1 MQKKKKYTIQDIAKK
16 LNTTAS
22 TVSRALQDNPRISVK
37 MRQAVKELA
46 DKLNYS
52 PDFRALSLK
61 TGTGRTIGV
70 MVPHIDRYFFSS
82 VLRGIDEVATEAN
95 YNVLICQSFESYDK
109 EVGLI
114 KSLMH
119 GKTDGMLVSISRE
132 THDGAHF
139 ELLRKRGIPLVFFDR
154 TMEKMPV
161 SQVVIDDYQGA
172 CQSVEHLVEQGCQ
185 RIAHF
190 AGPQHIN
197 VYRNRTKG
205 YYDTLKKMGL
215 PVDESIIFFD
225 AITRDKGCE
234 AMKKILTMPV
244 RPDAIFSSGDYS
256 ALGAIMC
263 AREASVKIP
272 DEIAISG
279 FANEPF
285 GAIIDPSLTSVD
297 QHGITMGRKATELLI
312 EELESKD
319 QPFTPRTET
328 LEPDLIIRQSSVRN
342 GEPGSEKRKVKNG
355 NDRTWPVTTRNR
367 QLQAKIPIHQGRNA

>member
-1 MQKKKKYTIQDIAKK
+1 MQKKKKYTIQDMARK

-22 TVSRALQDNPRISVK
+22 TVSRALQDNPRISAR
-37 MRQAVKELA
+37 MRQAVRELA
-46 DKLNYS
+46 EKLDYS

-82 VLRGIDEVATEAN
+82 VLRGIDEVATAAN
-95 YNVLICQSFESYDK
+95 YNVLICQSYESYDK
-109 EVGLI
+109 EVNLI

-119 GKTDGMLVSISRE
+119 GKIDGMLVSISRN

-139 ELLRKRGIPLVFFDR
+139 ELLSKRGIPLVFFDR
-154 TMEKMPV
+154 TIEQMPV

-172 CQSVEHLVEQGCQ
+172 CQSVTHLVEQGCQ

-197 VYRNRTKG
+197 VYKNRTKG
-205 YYDTLKKMGL
+205 YLDTLDKQGL
-215 PVDESIIFFD
+215 AVDESLLFYD

-234 AMKKILTMPV
+234 AMKQILTMPV
-244 RPDAIFSSGDYS
+244 KPDAIFSSGDYS

-263 AREASVKIP
+263 AREAAVAIP
-272 DEIAISG
+272 GEMAISG

-297 QHGITMGRKATELLI
+297 QHGITMGRRAAELLI

-319 QPFTPRTET
+319 EPFTPRTET
-328 LEPDLIIRQSSVRN
+328 LEPELIIRQSSVRI
-342 GEPGSEKRKVKNG
+342 GERLKVRSK
-355 NDRTWPVTTRNR
+355 
-367 QLQAKIPIHQGRNA
+367 